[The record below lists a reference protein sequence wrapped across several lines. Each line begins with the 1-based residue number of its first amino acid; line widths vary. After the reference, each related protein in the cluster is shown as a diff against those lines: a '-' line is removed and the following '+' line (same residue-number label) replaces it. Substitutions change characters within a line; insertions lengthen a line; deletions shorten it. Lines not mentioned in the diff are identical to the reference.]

1 MGVTRRDDVDVQSI
15 QAQKAGS
22 DHGLQYEG
30 SPSGRI
36 SKRLLYQSQSSC
48 MMRMVASTQQ
58 PEFLRQVSGSAAS
71 NISLLLAPHKPPA
84 SPPLPRYTGR

>member
-1 MGVTRRDDVDVQSI
+1 MRRSAPDLASHNSRSNACQSRNIVGATRRDDVDVQSI

-36 SKRLLYQSQSSC
+36 SKRLLYPSQSSC

-58 PEFLRQVSGSAAS
+58 P
-71 NISLLLAPHKPPA
+71 
-84 SPPLPRYTGR
+84 